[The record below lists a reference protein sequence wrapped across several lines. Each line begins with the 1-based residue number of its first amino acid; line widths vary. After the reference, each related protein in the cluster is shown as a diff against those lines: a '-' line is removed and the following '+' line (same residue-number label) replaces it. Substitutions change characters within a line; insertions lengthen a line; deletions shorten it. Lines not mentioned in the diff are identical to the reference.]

1 MKIRWFTYCG
11 NFWEH
16 SLFYF
21 VQMAFEGKVAW
32 FCSVLAHLWQYAIS
46 IIALTDQQMQ
56 WSNAGS
62 KAVKNPSN
70 SLTIQG
76 ADVILALTVS
86 YSKNTICDSGSK
98 ILSLWQWTI
107 FLMVKKEP
115 LKTDFFL
122 MSDFARQ
129 KERTEYK
136 NSVHQKCE
144 WKTQEWK
151 MQCYADEGRTFLPTH
166 ALTVKEVRKSSFT
179 LPDKTAI
186 SRSAKI
192 FQATNHFR
200 NLASTLTSSGNQPLV
215 FLRNTH
221 FSCNQMSQ
229 TASRS
234 FIPGNW
240 PTQKPGKKHR
250 ELTFSW

>member
-21 VQMAFEGKVAW
+21 VQMAFEGKVVW
-32 FCSVLAHLWQYAIS
+32 FCSVLAHLWQYAVS

-107 FLMVKKEP
+107 FLMVEKEP
-115 LKTDFFL
+115 LKTDFFFNVRL
-122 MSDFARQ
+122 CQAKGKNRIQEFCAPEMWI
-129 KERTEYK
+129 K
-136 NSVHQKCE
+136 NSRVENAMLCRWGQDFSTNTCPYCE
-144 WKTQEWK
+144 GGKEIFL
-151 MQCYADEGRTFLPTH
+151 YAAR
-166 ALTVKEVRKSSFT
+166 
-179 LPDKTAI
+179 
-186 SRSAKI
+186 
-192 FQATNHFR
+192 
-200 NLASTLTSSGNQPLV
+200 
-215 FLRNTH
+215 
-221 FSCNQMSQ
+221 
-229 TASRS
+229 
-234 FIPGNW
+234 
-240 PTQKPGKKHR
+240 
-250 ELTFSW
+250 